1 MTNEELIL
9 ERLDS
14 LEAKLGPLVE
24 TSRNINELKNDL
36 TPLINSGV
44 QQMILEL
51 QDIESSVQLEDLL
64 DLLKETMRSTRYI
77 IYSLKQ
83 LQNLVDLFTTVEPL
97 MRSAV
102 PQIIEYLDQLEQ
114 RGILRII
121 KSMLDVR
128 AKIADAYSPEDV
140 EEIGDGLVSMLGL
153 AKKMSDPQAVGFL
166 NKFADLPANVDLS
179 QAKDRGPW
187 GMMTACGSKEVKQG
201 LGVLIELTKALGALK
216 ESGGDMPALTNE

>member
-14 LEAKLGPLVE
+14 LEAKIGPMVE
-24 TSRNINELKNDL
+24 TSRSFMELKDDL

-44 QQMILEL
+44 QQLIMEL
-51 QDIESSVQLEDLL
+51 QDIESSVQLEDMLE
-64 DLLKETMRSTRYI
+64 LLKETMRSTRYI

-102 PQIIEYLDQLEQ
+102 PQIIAYLDDLEQ
-114 RGILRII
+114 RGVLRII
-121 KSMLDVR
+121 RSMLDVR
-128 AKIADAYSPEDV
+128 AKVAAAYSPEDV
-140 EEIGDGLVSMLGL
+140 EEIGDGLVAMLGL
-153 AKKMSDPQAVGFL
+153 AKKMSDPQAVDFL
-166 NKFADLPANVDLS
+166 GKFADLPANVDLS
-179 QAKDRGPW
+179 QAKDRGAW
-187 GMMTACGSKEVKQG
+187 GMMTAVGSQEVKQG

-216 ESGGDMPALTNE
+216 DADGNVPTLPGE